1 VSALRE
7 ILLNLFETLFPSGAF
22 KNQQGGFPMKK
33 ALTLLAL
40 AFWVASLSSPLA
52 AQKKEPW
59 FHVEVK
65 ENKTEPEYVKVNLPM
80 GMVDVALNVIK
91 DKKFNKGHFKLHTDE
106 ISIADMRKIWNEL
119 RKAGNAE
126 FVTVEQ
132 KNETVRVA
140 KDGNYVVVKVTEDK
154 KPKVD
159 LRVPVSVVDAL
170 LASPGDE
177 LDIKAALI
185 AMQKQGVGDILT
197 VNDRETQVRIW
208 ID

>member
-1 VSALRE
+1 
-7 ILLNLFETLFPSGAF
+7 
-22 KNQQGGFPMKK
+22 MKK
-33 ALTLLAL
+33 AVNLLAI
-40 AFWVASLSSPLA
+40 AFLMTSLCFPLA
-52 AQKKEPW
+52 AQKKDPW

-65 ENKTEPEYVKVNLPM
+65 ENKAEPEYVKVNLPM
-80 GMVDVALNVIK
+80 SMVDVALNVIK
-91 DKKFNKGHFKLHTDE
+91 DKKFHNGHMKLPTDE
-106 ISIADMRKIWNEL
+106 ISLTDMRKIWAEL
-119 RKAGNAE
+119 RKTGSAE

-159 LRVPVSVVDAL
+159 LRIPVGVVDAL
-170 LASPGDE
+170 LAGTGDE
-177 LDIKAALI
+177 LDVKAALI

-197 VNDRETQVRIW
+197 VNDRETRVRIW

>member
-1 VSALRE
+1 MA
-7 ILLNLFETLFPSGAF
+7 
-22 KNQQGGFPMKK
+22 
-33 ALTLLAL
+33 LAL
-40 AFWVASLSSPLA
+40 LVAGLSGSLG
-52 AQKKEPW
+52 AQKKDPW

-65 ENKTEPEYVKVNLPM
+65 ENKTEPEYVKINLPM
-80 GMVDVALNVIK
+80 SMVDVALNVVK
-91 DKKFNKGHFKLHTDE
+91 DRKFNKGHMKLPTE
-106 ISIADMRKIWNEL
+106 EFSLADMRKIWAEL

-159 LRVPVSVVDAL
+159 MRIPVSVVDAL
-170 LASPGDE
+170 LAGTGEE
-177 LDIKAALI
+177 LDVKAALI

-197 VNDRETQVRIW
+197 VNDRETHVRIW

>member
-1 VSALRE
+1 
-7 ILLNLFETLFPSGAF
+7 
-22 KNQQGGFPMKK
+22 MKK
-33 ALTLLAL
+33 AINLLAL
-40 AFWVASLSSPLA
+40 ALLVAGLSASLG
-52 AQKKEPW
+52 AQKKDPW

-65 ENKTEPEYVKVNLPM
+65 ENKTEPEYVKINLPM
-80 GMVDVALNVIK
+80 SMVDVALNVVK
-91 DKKFNKGHFKLHTDE
+91 DKKFGASTWASGNKGHMKLPTDE
-106 ISIADMRKIWNEL
+106 FSLADMRKIWTEL
-119 RKAGNAE
+119 KKAGNAE

-159 LRVPVSVVDAL
+159 MRIPVSVVDAL
-170 LASPGDE
+170 LAGTGEE
-177 LDIKAALI
+177 LDVKAALI

-208 ID
+208 IE